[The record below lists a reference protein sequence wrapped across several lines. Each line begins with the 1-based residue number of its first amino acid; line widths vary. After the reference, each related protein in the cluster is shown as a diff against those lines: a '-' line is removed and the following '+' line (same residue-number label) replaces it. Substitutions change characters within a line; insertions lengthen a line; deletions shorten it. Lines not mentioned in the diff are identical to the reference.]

1 MKRSKTEYRGG
12 AALCLRTSRLELV
25 VTTDRGPRVV
35 SFRMTGGGGE
45 NLFIEFPEDAPR
57 AHGLALLGGHRLW
70 HAPEA
75 IPRTYQPDDLPLAV
89 RPLPAGVSLRQPVE
103 PLTGL
108 EKGMRIEGVGP
119 GTVRVTHTLT
129 NRGAW
134 PVETAPWALT
144 MLRPGGYA
152 VLPLPPKGSH
162 AAGDLLPGGALIPW
176 TYTDLSLP
184 LWQFHRDFI
193 GIDVGRANAAQKLGL
208 TAYPGWSAYWLGG
221 HVFVKHAQRIPAAT
235 YPDLGSCFEVF
246 TNGEVIELETLG
258 PLVNLQPGRSATHVE
273 HWTILADTPRPDSP
287 AAFARLASRVGAW
300 MKGL

>member
-1 MKRSKTEYRGG
+1 MKRSKTDYRGG
-12 AALCLRTSRLELV
+12 AALSLRTPRLELV

-35 SFRMTGGGGE
+35 SFRAARGGGE

-89 RPLPAGVSLRQPVE
+89 RPLPAGVALCQPVE

-108 EKGMRIEGVGP
+108 EKGMRIEAVGA
-119 GTVRVTHTLT
+119 GTVRVTHSLT
-129 NRGAW
+129 NRGTW

-193 GIDVGRANAAQKLGL
+193 GIDVRRAKAAQKLGL
-208 TAYPGWSAYWLGG
+208 TAYPGWSAYWLDGQ
-221 HVFVKHAQRIPAAT
+221 VFVKHARLIAGAV
-235 YPDLGSCFEVF
+235 YPDLGSAFEVF
-246 TNGEVIELETLG
+246 TNGAVIELETLG
-258 PLVNLQPGRSATHVE
+258 PVVRLEPGRSTTHIE
-273 HWTILADTPRPDSP
+273 HWTILTGVSRPDSP
-287 AAFARLASRVGAW
+287 AAFARLAGRVGAW
-300 MKGL
+300 MKDL

>member
-12 AALCLRTSRLELV
+12 AALRLSSPRLELV

-35 SFRMTGGGGE
+35 SFRATGPKSK

-57 AHGLALLGGHRLW
+57 EHGLALLGGHRLW

-89 RPLPAGVSLRQPVE
+89 RPLSAGVALQQPVE

-108 EKGMRIEGVGP
+108 EKGMSIEGVGS
-119 GTVRVTHTLT
+119 GTVRVTHSLT

-134 PVETAPWALT
+134 PVDTAPWALT
-144 MLRPGGYA
+144 MLRPGGFG
-152 VLPLPPKGSH
+152 VLPLPPKGDH

-184 LWQFHRDFI
+184 LWRWNRDYI
-193 GIDVGRANAAQKLGL
+193 GIDVRRTKVAQKLGV
-208 TAYPGWSAYWLGG
+208 TAYPGWSAYWLDGDI
-221 HVFVKHAQRIPAAT
+221 FVKHAAGVAGAV
-235 YPDLGSCFEVF
+235 YPDLGCKFEVF
-246 TNGEVIELETLG
+246 TNGAVIELETLG
-258 PLVNLQPGRSATHVE
+258 PLTKLEPGRTAIHVE
-273 HWTILADTPRPDSP
+273 HWTILPGLVRPDNP
-287 AAFARLASRVGAW
+287 AAFARLAKRVEAW
-300 MKGL
+300 MRSF